1 MPTATEPDP
10 AAALPE
16 GCDRLLS
23 KENVAATSCGLLCDK
38 QAEARLS
45 VHTKHSSR
53 DCGAVTSRSGGAS
66 GATSQPP
73 GCSLARTAAS
83 LASRSL
89 RSETVR
95 SGPGST

>member
-38 QAEARLS
+38 QAEARY
-45 VHTKHSSR
+45 V
-53 DCGAVTSRSGGAS
+53 
-66 GATSQPP
+66 P
-73 GCSLARTAAS
+73 
-83 LASRSL
+83 L
-89 RSETVR
+89 RRRGRRFFVR
-95 SGPGST
+95 